1 MTRIDRYL
9 LREIL
14 PPFFFGIFL
23 YIALIA
29 FSNLLARAQWVGG
42 VPVTSLLQWI
52 GLQIPFIFTQT
63 LPLATLLGV
72 LIGYSRLS
80 RENELLVMQAG
91 GISVLRTARWILL
104 GAAAL
109 AGFSLYLSER
119 VVPWANQQTAVVWW
133 DKVATGTSGLGWL
146 TGRDLKIGDYLLLFD
161 SYDNAHQEIVNV
173 RLQQW
178 KGQTLSVVFAERG
191 RLENYQLKLRGFRL
205 YTLDLAKLPVPD
217 FQSLDEVEQYLP
229 QLVRAQNVSRDPQ
242 ASLVITLPQNRDQL
256 VANFAGGG
264 FENPYPPSYWWR
276 RLQNPTLTPT
286 EAREA
291 RVNLHSAL
299 AVSLANLVILFL
311 ALPVAARRAS
321 SPAVALGLA
330 LGLTIAYYAVLSL
343 GKLMALSGLIP
354 AELGVWSA
362 NLLAVA
368 VAFWLGK
375 GVYR

>member
-14 PPFFFGIFL
+14 PPFLFGISL
-23 YIALIA
+23 YVALVL

-42 VPVTSLLQWI
+42 VPVSSLLQWM
-52 GLQIPFIFTQT
+52 GLQIPFVFSQT

-91 GISVLRTARWILL
+91 GISVLRTARWLLL
-104 GAAAL
+104 GGAILAL
-109 AGFSLYLSER
+109 FSLYLSER

-146 TGRDLKIGDYLLLFD
+146 TGRELRIGEYLLFFD
-161 SYDNAHQEIVNV
+161 GYDNTTGEVLNV

-178 KGQTLSVVFAERG
+178 KGQALSVVFAQRG
-191 RLENYQLKLRGFRL
+191 RLEGYRLKLQGFRL

-217 FQSLDEVEQYLP
+217 FKSLDEVERYLP
-229 QLVRAQNVSRDPQ
+229 ELIRAQNVSRDPQ

-264 FENPYPPSYWWR
+264 FESPYPPSYWWK
-276 RLQNPTLTPT
+276 RLQIPTLTPA

-330 LGLTIAYYAVLSL
+330 LGLTIAYYTALSL
-343 GKLMALSGLIP
+343 GKLMALSGLVP
-354 AELGVWSA
+354 AELGVWGA
-362 NLLAVA
+362 NLLALA
-368 VAFWLGK
+368 VAFGLGK

>member
-9 LREIL
+9 LREVL
-14 PPFFFGIFL
+14 PPFLFGIFL
-23 YIALIA
+23 YIALVA

-91 GISVLRTARWILL
+91 GISVLRTARWLLL

-109 AGFSLYLSER
+109 ALFSLYLSER

-133 DKVATGTSGLGWL
+133 DQVARGTRGLGWL
-146 TGRDLKIGDYLLLFD
+146 TGRDLKVGDYLLFFD
-161 SYDNAHQEIVNV
+161 GYDNARQEIVNV

-178 KGQTLSVVFAERG
+178 KGQSLSVVFANRG
-191 RLENYQLKLRGFRL
+191 RLEGYRLELEDFRL
-205 YTLDLAKLPVPD
+205 YTLDLAKLPLPD
-217 FQSLDEVEQYLP
+217 FQSLEEVEKYLP

-264 FENPYPPSYWWR
+264 FESPYPPSYWWH
-276 RLQNPTLTPT
+276 RLQNPTLTPA

-291 RVNLHSAL
+291 QVNLHSAL

-343 GKLMALSGLIP
+343 GKLMALSGLLP
-354 AELGVWSA
+354 AELGVWGA
-362 NLLAVA
+362 NLLALA

>member
-23 YIALIA
+23 YIALIS

-91 GISVLRTARWILL
+91 GISVLRTARWLLL
-104 GAAAL
+104 GGAIL

-133 DKVATGTSGLGWL
+133 DQVGRDSGLLRLAGQDL
-146 TGRDLKIGDYLLLFD
+146 AVGPYRLFFEGYDRLGTGDIL
-161 SYDNAHQEIVNV
+161 NV

-178 KGQTLSVVFAERG
+178 NGQTLSVVFAERG

-217 FQSLDEVEQYLP
+217 FKSLDEVEQYLP
-229 QLVRAQNVSRDPQ
+229 ELIRAQNVSRNPQ
-242 ASLVITLPQNRDQL
+242 ANLVITLPQNRDQL
-256 VANFAGGG
+256 IANFAGGG
-264 FENPYPPSYWWR
+264 FENPYPPSHWWK
-276 RLQNPTLTPT
+276 RLQNPALTPAET
-286 EAREA
+286 REA

-330 LGLTIAYYAVLSL
+330 LGLTIAYYTALSL

-354 AELGVWSA
+354 AELGVWGA
-362 NLLAVA
+362 NLLALA